1 MKRKQINFLITT
13 LVLIF
18 VTSQVLTAQVTGSNF
33 RKTDLQYRV
42 IHNNDSL
49 QEKKIIE
56 KHSEKSPGIA
66 LLLSLVLPGA
76 GHLYADRMDVGQ
88 YFLASEATLWLGLIG
103 INQYGNYLKN
113 DARTF
118 AYVHAGFTK
127 EGKDDDFFLN
137 ISNFDNIFQ
146 YNNDKL
152 ARGEYDKLYD
162 VNSFFWAWDNS
173 PNREQ
178 YNQQRKKSERV
189 YNGRVIFAAGL
200 VVNRLL
206 SAISAFAVTQT
217 SLKNN
222 ISLNSEFLSSPY
234 QKVDGLK
241 FNLTLKF

>member
-1 MKRKQINFLITT
+1 MQKKQILFLVSTFVLAFITQQ
-13 LVLIF
+13 I
-18 VTSQVLTAQVTGSNF
+18 LTAQISSSSF
-33 RKTDLQYRV
+33 RRAELEYRV

-49 QEKKIIE
+49 LEDKISKE
-56 KHSEKSPGIA
+56 HSEKSPGVA

-76 GHLYADRMDVGQ
+76 GHFYADRMDIGQ

-103 INQYGNYLKN
+103 VNQYGNYLKN

-118 AYVHAGFTK
+118 AYVHAGFIK

-162 VNSFFWAWDNS
+162 INSFFWSWDNS
-173 PNREQ
+173 SSREQ
-178 YNQQRKKSERV
+178 YNHQRKKSERV

-200 VVNRLL
+200 IVNRLL
-206 SAISAFAVTQT
+206 SAISAFVVTQT
-217 SLKNN
+217 SIKNN
-222 ISLNSEFLSSPY
+222 ISMNSEFLSSPR
-234 QKVDGLK
+234 QKLDGLRLN
-241 FNLTLKF
+241 FSLKF